1 MKRTVA
7 IILALIMCLSFT
19 ACGDKGNKDNNSSNV
34 SNIQAKQDVASGG
47 QLSSFY
53 GKTIDYS
60 DPSIYNL
67 DCMTSMGVWQTPK
80 SNDESN
86 KAAADLL
93 EKIEAN
99 PDTLKPKSGGK
110 YIYVATNGT
119 DVQGNGMSADK
130 PVKTIAYANLL
141 ASSGDVVVLKRG
153 NVWRERVTGKEG
165 VSYGAYGK
173 GNKPTVLGSPENLA
187 LREWKKVGED
197 MYSVSV
203 GAASNIG
210 AIVFDFGK
218 AVGSMKFDAED
229 VKENYDYHV
238 KAGKLTI
245 KCTDGNPGALYA
257 SAEINSNGS
266 IFKINSNSKMQNI
279 RLMFTGCHGVSM
291 GTVENVEFD
300 GLVIGYIGGQVQ
312 SGTTRLGNGIE
323 IYGGCDNYTIKNCHI
338 YQCYDAGITMQYTPA
353 EGILEQN
360 ILFEDNLLEYS
371 NYNIE
376 YFNSGLTK
384 NVLIKDN
391 VIRYGGYGFGMHTRP
406 DKNKGTNIEGRGTK
420 LTENFVFKNNIID
433 HSKSFLVE
441 GSGKDEAN
449 LPKFEGNKFM
459 QLETSRVALWQGSN
473 YGVKK
478 YGLKAVTDILGDKT
492 GTLYIYK

>member
-1 MKRTVA
+1 MKKIMA
-7 IILALIMCLSFT
+7 ILLALAMCLSFV
-19 ACGDKGNKDNNSSNV
+19 ACGGNSTTGGNSKPSKEEA
-34 SNIQAKQDVASGG
+34 SQDTASGG
-47 QLSSFY
+47 QYSEFY
-53 GKTIDYS
+53 GKEIDYT
-60 DPSIYNL
+60 DPSIYTL
-67 DCMTSMGVWQTPK
+67 DCMTNMGVWETPK

-86 KAAADLL
+86 KAAEELL
-93 EKIEAN
+93 KEIEAN
-99 PDTLKPKSGGK
+99 PDTLKPAAGGR
-110 YIYVATNGT
+110 YVYVANDGT
-119 DVQGNGMSADK
+119 DVGTNGGSADK

-141 ASSGDVVVLKRG
+141 AKAGDVIVLKRG
-153 NVWRERVTGKEG
+153 DMWRERVTGKEG

-173 GNKPTVLGSPENLA
+173 GNKPTVIGSPENLA
-187 LREWKKVGED
+187 LREWKKTGED
-197 MYSVSV
+197 MYSVTV
-203 GAASNIG
+203 GGAANIG

-218 AVGSMKFDAED
+218 AVGSMKSDASELE
-229 VKENYDYHV
+229 ENYDYYV

-266 IFKINSNSKMQNI
+266 IFNIKSNSSMQNI

-291 GTVENVEFD
+291 GTVENVSFD
-300 GLVIGYIGGQVQ
+300 GLVIGYIGGQIQ
-312 SGTTRLGNGIE
+312 NGTTRLGNGIE
-323 IYGGCDNYTIKNCHI
+323 IYGGCDNYTIKNCHV

-360 ILFEDNLLEYS
+360 ILFENNLLEYS

-384 NVLIKDN
+384 NVLIQN
-391 VIRYGGYGFGMHTRP
+391 NIIRYGGYGFGMHTRP

-441 GSGKDEAN
+441 GSAQDEAN

-459 QLETSRVALWQGSN
+459 QLESSRVALWQGKN

-478 YGLKAVTDILGDKT
+478 YGEKAVTEILGDKT
-492 GTLYIYK
+492 GTLHIYK